1 MKSTPIANLVIFGGI
16 GLISTIISLAAIN
29 PQFPIWLA
37 ILVAS
42 IVGTPVLLIGFWL
55 HPNSTHNDG
64 TGSPLLPSNNIA
76 TSRRF
81 LPTRTEM
88 WGVAGFLTYFFSLSV
103 PVLFFLPLLLL
114 PAGDN
119 WPIVLARILLATAS
133 FCASWWWISL
143 AKKKF
148 PKFFRGRLSDEVIDS
163 FIATKPQM
171 KPNSPIDAALKNW
184 QLPVLT
190 AAACLVFW
198 GIVNI
203 NNPGLNINGW
213 PRRFRGVVRLLV
225 WCLGNPNT
233 VRSAS
238 ALVGLTALMLY
249 AHRVR
254 SAYVLSKPPT

>member
-1 MKSTPIANLVIFGGI
+1 MKSTPIANVVIFGGI
-16 GLISTIISLAAIN
+16 GLILTIMRLAAFN

-42 IVGTPVLLIGFWL
+42 IVGTAVLLIGFWL
-55 HPNSTHNDG
+55 HPTSTQ
-64 TGSPLLPSNNIA
+64 
-76 TSRRF
+76 SRRF
-81 LPTRTEM
+81 LPTRTDM
-88 WGVAGFLTYFFSLSV
+88 WGFAGFLTYFFSLSV

-133 FCASWWWISL
+133 FCLSWWWISF

-148 PKFFRGRLSDEVIDS
+148 PKFFRGKLSDEVIDS
-163 FIATKPQM
+163 YIATKPQM
-171 KPNSPIDAALKNW
+171 EPNSPIEAALKNW
-184 QLPVLT
+184 QLPVVT

-213 PRRFRGVVRLLV
+213 PRRFRGVVRLLA
-225 WCLGNPNT
+225 WSLDKPNT

-238 ALVGLTALMLY
+238 ALVGLTSLMLY
-249 AHRVR
+249 VHRVR
-254 SAYVLSKPPT
+254 SAYVLSKTPT